1 MLIIHCCNHYY
12 QSLQMRSGLAYLT
25 ETFER
30 VQKNCKKSTSI
41 QISNYQLSFDLFEL
55 YNNETMSKEWLH
67 LNDEMILGGSQ
78 TKLLMLKNN
87 QSKIGMKVNKFYV
100 LYNKIEL
107 SDLEK
112 SLNCYKHFTC
122 RIRRLLTGSHSRA
135 V

>member
-25 ETFER
+25 VTFER

-67 LNDEMILGGSQ
+67 LNDEMVLGRRQ
-78 TKLLMLKNN
+78 TKFLMLKNN
-87 QSKIGMKVNKFYV
+87 QSKIVMNCLVYKFYA
-100 LYNKIEL
+100 LNNKIEL
-107 SDLEK
+107 SEFNK
-112 SLNCYKHFTC
+112 SMNCNKHEMKKLFKTFE
-122 RIRRLLTGSHSRA
+122 